1 MMNITFLGAAGE
13 VTGSCFMVE
22 TDAVRFL
29 VDCGLFQGLESSQKN
44 RQALHLNATKLDFV
58 LLTHAHIDH
67 SGLLPLLTARGFDG
81 PIYATRATCDLLEVM
96 LLDSAHIQEKEA
108 ERAREWQRRGET
120 LRDPASVN
128 PIYTVAQARD
138 CLRKLEG
145 VGYERDIR
153 PHATVRVK
161 FRDAGHI
168 LGSSI
173 LEVWI
178 ETEGTTRKLVFSG
191 DLGQPGHPLVNDPTP
206 VEHADY
212 LVVESTY
219 GNRLHKPMKETT
231 EELVEAV
238 NETLERRRGNIVIP
252 AFAVGRTQDL
262 LFILSDLAADG
273 RLVAKPRIF
282 VDSPMAKAATEITM
296 KHHRLLDEEARS
308 FVQHMQSGRR
318 TPLPVTFTESV
329 EDSKAINRVSG
340 GAIIIAASGMC
351 EAGRIKHHLRNNLP
365 RDENSVIFVGFQA
378 QGTLGRRLVDGAQS
392 VRIMGEEVPVRARRH
407 TIGGLSAH
415 ADQAALMGW
424 LGRFRAPPRQCFVV
438 HGEAE
443 TAELFAGKIRQD
455 LRWDAQVP
463 APGKKY
469 LLA

>member
-1 MMNITFLGAAGE
+1 MNITFLGAAGE
-13 VTGSCFMVE
+13 VTGSCFLVE
-22 TDAVRFL
+22 TESVRFL
-29 VDCGLFQGLESSQKN
+29 VDCGLFQGLGASQKN
-44 RQALHLNATKLDFV
+44 RDALHLKARQIDFV

-67 SGLLPLLTARGFDG
+67 SGLLPLLVARGFDG

-120 LRDPASVN
+120 LRDPNSVN

-138 CLRKLEG
+138 GLRQLHG
-145 VGYERDIR
+145 VGYDMEIK
-153 PHATVRVK
+153 PHASVKVR

-173 LEVWI
+173 LEVWL
-178 ETEGTTRKLVFSG
+178 ETGGVTRKIVFSG
-191 DLGQPGHPLVNDPTP
+191 DLGQPGHPLVKDPTP
-206 VEHADY
+206 IEQADY

-219 GNRLHKPMKETT
+219 GNRLHKPMSETFD
-231 EELVEAV
+231 ELVEAV

-252 AFAVGRTQDL
+252 AFSVGRTQDL
-262 LFILSDLAADG
+262 LFILSDLAQEG
-273 RLVAKPRIF
+273 KLVGKPRIF
-282 VDSPMAKAATEITM
+282 VDSPMARTATEITLR
-296 KHHRLLDEEARS
+296 HHRLLDEEARG
-308 FVQHMQSGRR
+308 FVQHMQSGRH

-329 EDSKAINRVSG
+329 EDSKAINRISG

-351 EAGRIKHHLRNNLP
+351 DAGRIKHHLRHNLP

-378 QGTLGRRLVDGAQS
+378 QGTLGRRLVDGAKS
-392 VRIMGEEVPVRARRH
+392 VRIMGEEVPVRARRY

-424 LGRFRAPPRQCFVV
+424 LGRFRAAPRQCFVV

-443 TAELFAGKIRQD
+443 TAELFAGKIRHD
-455 LRWDAQVP
+455 LGWEAQVP
-463 APGKKY
+463 EAGGKY
-469 LLA
+469 LLG

>member
-1 MMNITFLGAAGE
+1 MNITFLGAAGE
-13 VTGSCFMVE
+13 VTGSCFLVE
-22 TDAVRFL
+22 TESVRFL
-29 VDCGLFQGLESSQKN
+29 VDCGMFQGLDAAQKN
-44 RQALHLNATKLDFV
+44 RKALHLNAGKLDFV

-67 SGLLPLLTARGFDG
+67 SGLLPLLVARGFDG

-96 LLDSAHIQEKEA
+96 LLDSAHIQEKDA
-108 ERAREWQRRGET
+108 ERAREWLRKGET
-120 LRDPASVN
+120 LRNPDAVN
-128 PIYTVAQARD
+128 PIYTVAQART
-138 CLRKLEG
+138 CLRQLHG
-145 VGYERDIR
+145 VGYDVDVH
-153 PHATVRVK
+153 PHATVNAK

-173 LEVWI
+173 LEVWL
-178 ETEGTTRKLVFSG
+178 ETEGVKRKIVFSG

-206 VEHADY
+206 IEHADY
-212 LVVESTY
+212 LIVESTY
-219 GNRLHKPMKETT
+219 ANRLHKPLHDTT

-262 LFILSDLAADG
+262 LFILSDLAQEG
-273 RLVAKPRIF
+273 KISGKPRIF
-282 VDSPMAKAATEITM
+282 VDSPMARAATEITL

-308 FVQHMQSGRR
+308 FVQHMQSGRHM
-318 TPLPVTFTESV
+318 PLPVKFTETV
-329 EDSKAINRVSG
+329 DDSKAINRISG

-351 EAGRIKHHLRNNLP
+351 DAGRIKHHLRNNLP
-365 RDENSVIFVGFQA
+365 HDENCVVFVGFQA

-392 VRIMGEEVPVRARRH
+392 VRILGEEVPVRARRH

-424 LGRFRAPPRQCFVV
+424 LGHFRAVPRHCFVV

-443 TAELFAGKIRQD
+443 TARLFADKLRKD

-463 APGKKY
+463 ETGKKY

>member
-1 MMNITFLGAAGE
+1 MNITFLGAAGE
-13 VTGSCFMVE
+13 VTGSCFLVE
-22 TDAVRFL
+22 TESVRFL
-29 VDCGLFQGLESSQKN
+29 VDCGLFQGLGAAQKN
-44 RQALHLNATKLDFV
+44 RSALHLKAKQIDFV

-67 SGLLPLLTARGFDG
+67 SGLLPLLVARGFDG

-96 LLDSAHIQEKEA
+96 LLDSAHIQEKDA

-120 LRDPASVN
+120 LRNPDSVN
-128 PIYTVAQARD
+128 PVYTVQQARD
-138 CLRKLEG
+138 CLRQLHG
-145 VGYERDIR
+145 VGYDMDVH
-153 PHATVRVK
+153 PHATVKVK

-173 LEVWI
+173 LEVWL
-178 ETEGTTRKLVFSG
+178 ETEGVTRKIVFSG

-206 VEHADY
+206 IEQADY
-212 LVVESTY
+212 VVVESTY
-219 GNRLHKPMKETT
+219 GNRLHKPMNETMD
-231 EELVEAV
+231 ELVEAV

-262 LFILSDLAADG
+262 LFILSDLAEAG
-273 RLVAKPRIF
+273 RLAGKPRIF
-282 VDSPMAKAATEITM
+282 VDSPMARAATEITLR
-296 KHHRLLDEEARS
+296 HHRLLDEEARG
-308 FVQHMQSGRR
+308 FVHRMQSGRH
-318 TPLPVTFTESV
+318 TALPVTFTETV
-329 EDSKAINRVSG
+329 EDSKAINKISG

-351 EAGRIKHHLRNNLP
+351 DAGRIKHHLRNNLP
-365 RDENSVIFVGFQA
+365 REENSVIFVGFQA

-424 LGRFRAPPRQCFVV
+424 LGRFRVGPRKCFVV

-443 TAELFAGKIRQD
+443 TAQLFAEKIRRD
-455 LRWDAQVP
+455 LGWETQMPEA
-463 APGKKY
+463 GKSY
-469 LLA
+469 MLP